1 MDTKY
6 SPHPP
11 YEDELDTEKLAEF
24 AELFAGLRG
33 LEYPDHPSEEVLRAY
48 VANRLLDSPGAG
60 RVGATFRDEQAFQKF
75 LSGRVPRW
83 TRSDVAMHVLT
94 CARCQERVAYLRARR
109 WSLLSSARQ
118 HPREEQSWWRRFA
131 WGAVGAAAAAAI
143 LAALW
148 LWSASP
154 PSPTCWIEQPC
165 WTQVVQDSPMKG
177 SIMVVYRVSPGR
189 F

>member
-1 MDTKY
+1 MDTNY
-6 SPHPP
+6 SPLPQ
-11 YEDELDTEKLAEF
+11 DELNREELAEF
-24 AELFAGLRG
+24 AELFEGLKR
-33 LEYPDHPSEEVLRAY
+33 LEYSDHPSEEILRAY

-143 LAALW
+143 IAALW
-148 LWSASP
+148 LWPASP
-154 PSPTCWIEQPC
+154 PSSVCWIEEQC
-165 WTQVVQDSPMKG
+165 WQEIVQSSSTKG
-177 SIMVVYRVSPGR
+177 SIMVVYRTSPGR

>member
-6 SPHPP
+6 SPQQPP
-11 YEDELDTEKLAEF
+11 EDELDREQLAEF
-24 AELFAGLRG
+24 AKLFAGLG
-33 LEYPDHPSEEVLRAY
+33 SIEYADHPSEEILRAY

-60 RVGATFRDEQAFQKF
+60 RVGATFRDAQAFERF
-75 LSGRVPRW
+75 LRGHVPRW

-94 CARCQERVAYLRARR
+94 CAHCQERVAYLRARR

-118 HPREEQSWWRRFA
+118 QPREEQSWWRRFA
-131 WGAVGAAAAAAI
+131 WGAVGAAAAAVI
-143 LAALW
+143 IAALW
-148 LWSASP
+148 FWPSSS

-165 WTQVVQDSPMKG
+165 WTQVVRDSPMKG
-177 SIMVVYRVSPGR
+177 SIMVVYRASPER